1 MPVGL
6 RNNRQLVTG
15 SFERPADD
23 GCAKGRMVNIGIAGE
38 EDDIQLV
45 PSTDD
50 LPYADGE
57 SRRVPLPSW

>member
-6 RNNRQLVTG
+6 RNNRHLVTG

-45 PSTDD
+45 PSTEFHF
-50 LPYADGE
+50 LLG
-57 SRRVPLPSW
+57 SRQEVGQLVS